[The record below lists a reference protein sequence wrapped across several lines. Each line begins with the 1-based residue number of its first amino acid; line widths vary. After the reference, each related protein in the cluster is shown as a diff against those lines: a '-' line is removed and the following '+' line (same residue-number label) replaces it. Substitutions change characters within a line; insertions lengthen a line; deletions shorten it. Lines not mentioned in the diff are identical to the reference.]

1 MGARDG
7 IPEHGGRV
15 VDRSVLAHSRR
26 LHRRSRS
33 PADVHGYTTA
43 FEVSALL
50 VAMAAV
56 VAAVLI
62 GGKRSH
68 QVPEVEGSRWVD
80 DSPRFAIEE
89 VPSYELGRRTQPS

>member
-1 MGARDG
+1 LNTVAASSTAAFLLT
-7 IPEHGGRV
+7 RV
-15 VDRSVLAHSRR
+15 LSTSVTRA
-26 LHRRSRS
+26 
-33 PADVHGYTTA
+33 ADVHGYTTA

-62 GGKRSH
+62 GSKRSH
-68 QVPEVEGSRWVD
+68 HVPEPEGSRWVD

-89 VPSYELGRRTQPS
+89 VPSYQMGPRTEPS